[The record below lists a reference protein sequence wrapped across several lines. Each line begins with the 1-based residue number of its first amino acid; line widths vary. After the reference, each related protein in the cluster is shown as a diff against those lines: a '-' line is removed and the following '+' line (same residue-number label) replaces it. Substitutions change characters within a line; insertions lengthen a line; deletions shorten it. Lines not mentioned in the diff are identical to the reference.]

1 MALKQKYKLSLTT
14 PLSLENDKGHDLTG
28 LIPNQS
34 VEREMI
40 KRNLK
45 LGLKRDEGRWVR
57 FNDD

>member
-1 MALKQKYKLSLTT
+1 MALKQKYELSLTT
-14 PLSLENDKGHDLTG
+14 PLSLENNEGHDLTG

-45 LGLKRDEGRWVR
+45 LGLKRDEGRRV
-57 FNDD
+57 